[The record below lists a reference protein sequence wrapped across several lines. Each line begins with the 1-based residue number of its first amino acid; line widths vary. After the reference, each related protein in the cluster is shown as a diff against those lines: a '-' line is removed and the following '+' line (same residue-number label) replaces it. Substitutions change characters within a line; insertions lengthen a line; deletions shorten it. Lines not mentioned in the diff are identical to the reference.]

1 LSDELGTLPYTWA
14 MISSIYVNM
23 PVLNVERSKEFF
35 LALGFS
41 LNENY
46 SGPDN
51 SCIVINSNI
60 SAMLMNLEKFKSFI
74 DKDVATRNTSEVI
87 LSFACE
93 SEEEIRSLCEKAF
106 SMGGRK
112 INEPEDSDFM
122 FSWAFE
128 DLDGHLWDLFW
139 VKS

>member
-1 LSDELGTLPYTWA
+1 MSDELGTLPYTWA

-60 SAMLMNLEKFKSFI
+60 SAMLMNLEKQVFGLARDFQK
-74 DKDVATRNTSEVI
+74 
-87 LSFACE
+87 
-93 SEEEIRSLCEKAF
+93 IRSFHKATF
-106 SMGGRK
+106 AFFPKKM
-112 INEPEDSDFM
+112 PE
-122 FSWAFE
+122 
-128 DLDGHLWDLFW
+128 
-139 VKS
+139 